1 MDKVNIDGVILTP
14 LNIIKNSKG
23 DILQGMK
30 RSDPGF
36 INFGEAYF
44 SSIEYGQTKG
54 WNQHTSL
61 TMNLIV
67 PYGEVAFIIFDN
79 RTNSKTNNSF
89 FKTIISPKSYNRLTV
104 PPNLWVAFHGVGK
117 KNNIIL
123 NIASAEHDF
132 QEMEKLELNEIQ
144 FDWNKL

>member
-23 DILQGMK
+23 NILQGMK
-30 RSDPGF
+30 KSDPGF

-44 SSIEYGQTKG
+44 SSIEHGQTKG

-67 PYGEVAFIIFDN
+67 PSGEVAFIIFDN

-117 KNNIIL
+117 QNNIIL
-123 NIASAEHDF
+123 NIASAEHDS
-132 QEMEKLELNEIQ
+132 QEIKKLDLNEIQ